1 MKAMTAVQKVKDSLL
16 QPKIKVK
23 VVNEIKEK
31 ARPSIMSRLAEKK
44 KELAEREVNK
54 KNDLKKY
61 EDQIQK
67 AIEMMKDPGFIVEEY
82 DQGLAV
88 WNEDKFDIQEIRNVQ
103 EIQKGAI
110 EFVDKFHECSE
121 KSVYRKNQY
130 EIFDHSFVADVMEY
144 AFDEKKRGKIHKT
157 LEQKIIQSAKI
168 RKVIQKLKKLKNI
181 LKGAAL

>member
-1 MKAMTAVQKVKDSLL
+1 M
-16 QPKIKVK
+16 
-23 VVNEIKEK
+23 
-31 ARPSIMSRLAEKK
+31 
-44 KELAEREVNK
+44 K
-54 KNDLKKY
+54 KN

>member
-1 MKAMTAVQKVKDSLL
+1 MVDLSIEENFTKYIRENVDTPVKTLNLCDFF
-16 QPKIKVK
+16 
-23 VVNEIKEK
+23 
-31 ARPSIMSRLAEKK
+31 
-44 KELAEREVNK
+44 K